1 MENLCISKA
10 NPLQHLALGRRQ
22 QQEGVTEVKHTRL
35 PLLVVQRTRWMLPSK
50 WSFVDI
56 SYHIFLEPELSRTKE
71 DTPPVIAPTQVS
83 GEMHDGDS
91 RVKSSESVLSRSTL
105 HRSRLSSCCH
115 MFETGSVWFCVDSR
129 LGGTKSILL
138 RPRFDAII
146 NCTKMHNILRTQH
159 IALGRLMRDCT
170 HSQ

>member
-1 MENLCISKA
+1 
-10 NPLQHLALGRRQ
+10 
-22 QQEGVTEVKHTRL
+22 
-35 PLLVVQRTRWMLPSK
+35 MLPSK

-71 DTPPVIAPTQVS
+71 DTPPVIAPAQVS
-83 GEMHDGDS
+83 GEMHDGDF

-115 MFETGSVWFCVDSR
+115 MFETGSVWFCVNSR
-129 LGGTKSILL
+129 LGGTELILL
-138 RPRFDAII
+138 RPRFGAII

-170 HSQ
+170 HSQCAYCLGIRRYCVLV